1 MEKSENNWHAQ
12 ETYRSMM
19 EFGRGMLRFTFLAN
33 GGAII
38 ALLTFLG
45 DLYSKNTS
53 VPGMKIPLI
62 AFLSGLLLGGIA
74 AMTTY
79 FTQYMLF
86 NESIKDIDAEGLNS
100 HLVWFRITIFL
111 ITLSILAF
119 ALGAFMAV
127 ARLQ

>member
-1 MEKSENNWHAQ
+1 
-12 ETYRSMM
+12 
-19 EFGRGMLRFTFLAN
+19 
-33 GGAII
+33 
-38 ALLTFLG
+38 
-45 DLYSKNTS
+45 
-53 VPGMKIPLI
+53 MKIPLI

-86 NESIKDIDAEGLNS
+86 NESIKDVDAEGLNS
-100 HLVWFRITIFL
+100 HLVWFRITILL
-111 ITLSILAF
+111 IVLSILAF